1 MDFSSRVMKLFGGN
15 DPASDRCAVDGD
27 GVLSELATDT
37 TTVHDVLRAIRN
49 GATGNRDLGTR
60 FEELMVQ
67 YLSTDPEWTKQ
78 FTRVWMWADWPGAEH
93 DKRDTGIDLVAQDR
107 ETGGFC
113 AIQCKF
119 YEPHHTV
126 RKEDIDSF
134 FTASGKGAFTRRVI
148 ISTTDKWSDNAEAAL
163 DDQQI
168 PVTRIGLSDIANSAV
183 EWHLPAAGI
192 DHEVQMT
199 LRDPKTLRPHQKAAI
214 DDVFAGFAEHDRGK
228 LIMACGTGKT
238 FTSLKI
244 AERLQQERAEAGQGE
259 HTTVLFLV
267 PSIALLSQ
275 SLREWSYEAEVPL
288 RAFAVCSDAQVGKQ
302 KAQGDDKDMSTHDL
316 ALPATTSSDKLMA
329 QMASVEAAPGL
340 TVVFSTYQSI
350 ATISAAQKQGMPR
363 FDLILCDEA
372 HRTTGVTLSGH
383 DESAF
388 VRVHDDSFIGA
399 DRRLYMTATPRV
411 YSDDTKQEAQGASA
425 AVASMDNEAQYGP
438 EFHRLGFGKAVE
450 QGLLTDYKVLIL
462 TIDEDVVAKTLQE
475 GLSGGD
481 SELRIDDA
489 AKIIGC
495 WNALAKRTGTFADGS
510 GFGKDEAPMKRAV
523 AFSRSI
529 ADSRAIMERFNQV
542 VDAYDDADDDV
553 LHCEVEH
560 VDGTFNTLRR
570 NQLLDWLKQDPGPNN
585 ARILTNARCLSE
597 GVDVPSLDAV
607 LFLNPRNSV
616 VDVVQSVG
624 RVMRVAPGKNYGY
637 IILPVAVPAGVSPEK
652 ALADN
657 QRFKT
662 VWQVLQALRAHDD
675 RFNATVNQIELN
687 KKKPEIIGIG
697 HIGADDETVGDKD
710 GSSTADTAKEKEAQ
724 SAQHVQDALFSISD
738 WRDAI
743 YARIVDKVGERQYWE
758 VWAKDIAQIAE
769 RHVTRIK
776 AALALPDK
784 RAAFEEFVAELRAT
798 INPGVTDDAAVDML
812 AQHIVTKP
820 VFDALFKDYAFA
832 EHNPVSRAMQGMLDI
847 LDDQGLG
854 AEAKTLE
861 SFYHSVKVRAQD
873 IDNHEGRQRV
883 IVELY
888 DKFFKT
894 ALPKTADALGIVYTP
909 IEVVDF
915 IIRSTEQALAKHLGK
930 SLSDEGVQIIDPF
943 VGTGT
948 FPVRLLQS
956 GLIKPGDLLR
966 KYTSE
971 LHANE
976 VVLLAYYIAAV
987 NIEAA
992 FHDLVGG
999 EYRPFEGIVLADTFQ
1014 LAEGTAQLD
1023 GMDVL
1028 EGNSERAKRQRKQP
1042 ITVVVG
1048 NPPYSVGQDSQ
1059 NDDNQNLKY
1068 ETLDKRIQETYA
1080 AHSTAT
1086 NKNSLYDSYIRAIR
1100 WASDRIK
1107 GEGVVAFVS
1116 NGGYIDGNTADG
1128 LRKSLVEEFD
1138 AIYCYNLRGNQ
1149 RTAGELSR
1157 KEGGKI
1163 FGSGSRNTVAIL
1175 ILVKGRQSANMN
1187 ADCQLY
1193 YRNIGDYLSRE
1204 DKLRIIGSQSL
1215 DTTEWEQLKP
1225 NADGDWINQRDEH
1238 FAEFQALGTKEKEAV
1253 TAPLFALFS
1262 RGLETGR
1269 DSWVYGFSAERV
1281 KENVQVSIDFYNEQV
1296 AEFSQHCRS
1305 KGIVTPT
1312 SADLDAFID
1321 RDPKKI
1327 SWNRIDKTRAVKG
1340 ITYSYDGERVRVAAY
1355 RPFIKQRVYFDS
1367 HMNNYVNQLPKIF
1380 PTPDHAN
1387 FGFYV
1392 TGLGSD
1398 KPFSVHAVDLM
1409 LDLAYWGSSNGQFFP
1424 RYTYRELAVEGGFD
1438 FGGTDGDGAYERID
1452 NITDSALAG
1461 YRKAYADPSITK
1473 DDIFYY
1479 TYGLLHSPEYR
1490 ERFAAD
1496 LKKSLPR
1503 IPKVRDFR
1511 GFAEAGRKLA
1521 DLHINYEQAEPYK
1534 GIVETVTGDAS
1545 TTPPSELYRVAK
1557 MKIPKI
1563 KGQADRSTIV
1573 YNTRVKL
1580 TNIPEE
1586 AYRYQLGARSAIEW
1600 IVDRYQVK
1608 VDKASEIIND
1618 PNDWS
1623 DDPRYII
1630 DLLKRIVTV
1639 SLETMRIVDSLPS
1652 LDILE

>member
-1 MDFSSRVMKLFGGN
+1 M
-15 DPASDRCAVDGD
+15 
-27 GVLSELATDT
+27 
-37 TTVHDVLRAIRN
+37 HDVLKAIRD
-49 GATGNRDLGTR
+49 GFAVNRDRGTR
-60 FEELMVQ
+60 FEELMVR
-67 YLSTDPEWTKQ
+67 YLSTDPQWTEQ
-78 FTRVWMWADWPGAEH
+78 FTRVWMWSDWPGAEH

-119 YEPHHTV
+119 YEPHHTI

-134 FTASGKGAFTRRVI
+134 FTASGKGAFTRRMI

-163 DDQQI
+163 ADQQVF
-168 PVTRIGLSDIANSAV
+168 VTRVGLSDIADSPV
-183 EWHLPAAGI
+183 EWHLPTTGV
-192 DHEVQMT
+192 DHEVEMT
-199 LRDPKTLRPHQKAAI
+199 LRSKKKLRSHQSAAVE
-214 DDVFAGFAEHDRGK
+214 DVFTGFAEHERGK

-244 AERLQQERAEAGQGE
+244 AERLQQERAASGQGD
-259 HTTVLFLV
+259 HTTVLFVV

-275 SLREWSYEAEVPL
+275 SLREWSYEAEVSL
-288 RAFAVCSDAQVGKQ
+288 RAFAVCSDTKVGKQ
-302 KAQGDDKDMSTHDL
+302 KAKDNDDKDMATHDL
-316 ALPATTSSDKLMA
+316 ALPATTDPERLVA
-329 QMASVEAAPGL
+329 QMASVEATPGL

-350 ATISAAQKQGMPR
+350 ATVSAAQKKGLPR

-372 HRTTGVTLSGH
+372 HRTTGVTLPGYN
-383 DESAF
+383 ESAF
-388 VRVHDDSFIGA
+388 VRVHDDNFIGA
-399 DRRLYMTATPRV
+399 DHRLYMTATPRV
-411 YSDDTKQEAQGASA
+411 YSDDTKQDAKNADAG
-425 AVASMDNEAQYGP
+425 VASMDNEAQYGP

-462 TIDEDVVAKTLQE
+462 TVDEDVVAKTLQE
-475 GLSGGD
+475 GLAGGD

-495 WNALAKRTGTFADGS
+495 WNAMAKRTGTFADGS
-510 GFGKDEAPMKRAV
+510 GFSEDEAPMKRAV

-529 ADSRAIMERFNQV
+529 AASQDFTERFTQV
-542 VDAYDDADDDV
+542 VDAYDDSDDEV
-553 LHCEVEH
+553 LRCEVDH
-560 VDGTFNTLRR
+560 VDGTYNILRR
-570 NQLLDWLKQDPGPNN
+570 NQLLDWLKQDPGQNQ
-585 ARILTNARCLSE
+585 ARILSNARCLSE

-624 RVMRVAPGKNYGY
+624 RVMRIAPGKNYGY
-637 IILPVAVPAGVSPEK
+637 IILPVAVPAGMSPEQ
-652 ALADN
+652 ALAKND
-657 QRFKT
+657 RFKT

-687 KKKPEIIGIG
+687 KKKPDIIGIG
-697 HIGADDETVGDKD
+697 HIGPSDETFGDKD
-710 GSSTADTAKEKEAQ
+710 GSSTADTAKDNEAQ

-738 WRDAI
+738 WRNAI
-743 YARIVDKVGERQYWE
+743 YARIVDKVGERHYWE
-758 VWAKDIAQIAE
+758 TWAKNVAEIAE

-784 RAAFEEFVAELRAT
+784 RAAFEEFVTELRAT
-798 INPGVTDDAAVDML
+798 INPDVSSDMAIDML
-812 AQHIVTKP
+812 AQHIITKP
-820 VFDALFKDYAFA
+820 VFDALFKDYGFA
-832 EHNPVSRAMQGMLDI
+832 QHNPVSKAMQGILDI
-847 LDDQGLG
+847 LDDQGLD
-854 AEAKTLE
+854 AESKTLE
-861 SFYHSVKVRAQD
+861 RFYDSVRTRAEG

-883 IVELY
+883 IIELY

-894 ALPKTADALGIVYTP
+894 ATKKAAEALGIVYTP
-909 IEVVDF
+909 VEVVDF
-915 IIRSTEQALAKHLGK
+915 IIRATDQALTKHLGK

-956 GLIKPGDLLR
+956 GLIKPEDLLR

-976 VVLLAYYIAAV
+976 IVLLAYYIAAV

-999 EYRPFEGIVLADTFQ
+999 EYQPFEGIVLTDTFQ
-1014 LAEGTAQLD
+1014 LAEGGAAKLD

-1028 EGNSERAKRQRKQP
+1028 EGNSERAKKQKAQP
-1042 ITVVVG
+1042 ITVVIG
-1048 NPPYSVGQDSQ
+1048 NPPYSVGQESQ
-1059 NDDNQNLKY
+1059 NDDNRNLKY
-1068 ETLDKRIQETYA
+1068 ETLDNRIQKTYA
-1080 AHSTAT
+1080 AQSTAT
-1086 NKNSLYDSYIRAIR
+1086 LKNSLYDSYIRAIR
-1100 WASDRIK
+1100 WASDRIQD
-1107 GEGVVAFVS
+1107 EGVVAFVS

-1149 RTAGELSR
+1149 RTAGEQSR

-1175 ILVKGRQSANMN
+1175 ILVKGKQNTGVSKECEMH
-1187 ADCQLY
+1187 
-1193 YRNIGDYLSRE
+1193 YRDIGDYLSRE
-1204 DKLRIIGSQSL
+1204 DKLRIVGGQSL
-1215 DTTEWEQLKP
+1215 ESVEWEQRQP
-1225 NADGDWINQRDEH
+1225 NADGDWINQRNES
-1238 FAEFQALGTKEKEAV
+1238 FAKFQAIGEKEKG
-1253 TAPLFALFS
+1253 TAPKPIFNLHS
-1262 RGLETGR
+1262 GGLKTNR
-1269 DSWVYGFSAERV
+1269 DAWVYNFSERKLSENVEAMIEFFNGQVDGFSDHCRIQGNTSPNTMDVE
-1281 KENVQVSIDFYNEQV
+1281 KFIDFNQE
-1296 AEFSQHCRS
+1296 
-1305 KGIVTPT
+1305 
-1312 SADLDAFID
+1312 
-1321 RDPKKI
+1321 KI
-1327 SWNRIDKTRAVKG
+1327 SWSSALIPK
-1340 ITYSYDGERVRVAAY
+1340 VRRGQKIEFDSNHIVTSLY
-1355 RPFIKQRVYFDS
+1355 RPFCQQYAYFDQS
-1367 HMNNYVNQLPKIF
+1367 VNDRPGRLPQMF
-1380 PTPDHAN
+1380 PTPDCEN
-1387 FGFYV
+1387 FGFYT
-1392 TGLGSD
+1392 TGTGSD
-1398 KPFSVHAVDLM
+1398 EPFSVLMTDAVPDLHAVGTKSVGPHF
-1409 LDLAYWGSSNGQFFP
+1409 A
-1424 RYTYRELAVEGGFD
+1424 RYTYRELTVEGGFD
-1438 FGGTDGDGAYERID
+1438 FGETGTDYERVD
-1452 NITDSALAG
+1452 NITDAALAD
-1461 YRKAYADPSITK
+1461 YRKTHADPTICK
-1473 DDIFYY
+1473 DDVFYY

-1503 IPKVRDFR
+1503 VPKVRNFH
-1511 GFAEAGRKLA
+1511 GFTEAGRKLA
-1521 DLHINYEQAEPYK
+1521 DLHLHYEQADPYK
-1534 GIVETVTGDAS
+1534 GIIETVTGDAS
-1545 TTPPSELYRVAK
+1545 ATVPSELYRVAK
-1557 MKIPKI
+1557 MKIPKV

-1600 IVDRYQVK
+1600 IIDRYQVK
-1608 VDKASEIIND
+1608 VDKASEIVND

-1639 SLETMRIVDSLPS
+1639 SLETMKIIDNLPE

>member
-1 MDFSSRVMKLFGGN
+1 
-15 DPASDRCAVDGD
+15 
-27 GVLSELATDT
+27 
-37 TTVHDVLRAIRN
+37 
-49 GATGNRDLGTR
+49 
-60 FEELMVQ
+60 MVQ
-67 YLSTDPEWTKQ
+67 YLSTDPQWTEQ
-78 FTRVWMWADWPGAEH
+78 FTRVWMWADWPGAEQ

-119 YEPHHTV
+119 YEPQHTV

-134 FTASGKGAFTRRVI
+134 FTASGKGAFTRRMI
-148 ISTTDKWSDNAEAAL
+148 ISTTDKWSVHAEEAL
-163 DDQQI
+163 DDQQVL
-168 PVTRIGLSDIANSAV
+168 VTRIGLSDIANSAV
-183 EWHLPAAGI
+183 EWHLPAEGI

-199 LRDPKTLRPHQKAAI
+199 LRDKKSPRPHQKAAI

-316 ALPATTSSDKLMA
+316 ALPATTSPGKLMA

-340 TVVFSTYQSI
+340 TLVFSTYQSI

-411 YSDDTKQEAQGASA
+411 YSDDTKQEAKGASA

-462 TIDEDVVAKTLQE
+462 TIDEGVVAKTLQE
-475 GLSGGD
+475 GFAGGD
-481 SELRIDDA
+481 SELRLDDA

-529 ADSRAIMERFNQV
+529 ADSKAIMERFNEV

-570 NQLLDWLKQDPGPNN
+570 NQLLDWLKQDPGQNN
-585 ARILTNARCLSE
+585 ARILSNARCLSE

-697 HIGADDETVGDKD
+697 HVGADDETVGDKD
-710 GSSTADTAKEKEAQ
+710 GSSTADSAKTAKEKEAQ

-743 YARIVDKVGERQYWE
+743 YARIVEKVGERHYWE
-758 VWAKDIAQIAE
+758 DWANDIAQIAE

-784 RAAFEEFVAELRAT
+784 RAAFEEFVAELRGT
-798 INPGVTDDAAVDML
+798 LNPGVTDDAAVDML

-847 LDDQGLG
+847 LDDQGLD

-861 SFYHSVKVRAQD
+861 SFYRSVKVRAQD

-894 ALPKTADALGIVYTP
+894 ALPKTANALGIVYTP

-915 IIRSTEQALAKHLGK
+915 IIRSTEQALVKHLGK

-956 GLIKPGDLLR
+956 GLIKPDDLQR

-976 VVLLAYYIAAV
+976 IVLLAYYIAAV

-992 FHDLVGG
+992 FHDLAGG
-999 EYRPFEGIVLADTFQ
+999 DYQPFEGIVLTDTFQ
-1014 LAEGTAQLD
+1014 LAEGTAKLD

-1028 EGNSERAKRQRKQP
+1028 EGNSERARKQQKQG
-1042 ITVVVG
+1042 ITVVIG
-1048 NPPYSVGQDSQ
+1048 NPPYSAGQESQ
-1059 NDDNQNLKY
+1059 NDNNQNVKY
-1068 ETLDKRIQETYA
+1068 EVLDERIKETYA
-1080 AHSTAT
+1080 ALSTAK
-1086 NKNSLYDSYIRAIR
+1086 NKNSLYDSYVRAIR

-1107 GEGVVAFVS
+1107 GEGIVCFVS

-1128 LRKSLVEEFD
+1128 LRRDLVAEFD
-1138 AIYCYNLRGNQ
+1138 FIYCYNLRGNQ
-1149 RTAGELSR
+1149 RSSEWK

-1163 FGSGSRNTVAIL
+1163 FGSGSQNTVAIL
-1175 ILVKGRQSANMN
+1175 MLVKSGNVN
-1187 ADCQLY
+1187 ASDPSCRLF
-1193 YRNIGDYLSRE
+1193 YRDIGDSLTRERKLAILSSQGLNSVE
-1204 DKLRIIGSQSL
+1204 WQEIIPSP
-1215 DTTEWEQLKP
+1215 E
-1225 NADGDWINQRDEH
+1225 GDWINLRDKRFSAFH
-1238 FAEFQALGTKEKEAV
+1238 PLASKDAKSPGGSVFSLYSSALK
-1253 TAPLFALFS
+1253 
-1262 RGLETGR
+1262 TGR
-1269 DSWVYGFSAERV
+1269 DAWNYNFSDRALM
-1281 KENVQVSIDFYNEQV
+1281 ENVESMIDFYNEQLKDFKKDC
-1296 AEFSQHCRS
+1296 ES
-1305 KGIVTPT
+1305 KGISAPT
-1312 SADLDAFID
+1312 QTHVQDFIDLDH
-1321 RDPKKI
+1321 KKI
-1327 SWNRIDKTRAVKG
+1327 SWNSADKSRICKGVKYEFSDAAVA
-1340 ITYSYDGERVRVAAY
+1340 TSTY
-1355 RPFIKQRVYFDS
+1355 RPFMKQWVYFDPQL
-1367 HMNNYVNQLPKIF
+1367 NERTYQLPQAFPDADCANLGIF
-1380 PTPDHAN
+1380 TTGTGAAMPFACMMVDGIPDLSF
-1387 FGFYV
+1387 FGGQ
-1392 TGLGSD
+1392 T
-1398 KPFSVHAVDLM
+1398 
-1409 LDLAYWGSSNGQFFP
+1409 NGQFYP
-1424 RYTYRELAVEGGFD
+1424 RYAYSELSAGDDLFAAATDSADRERV
-1438 FGGTDGDGAYERID
+1438 D
-1452 NITDSALAG
+1452 NITGDTVRAFGA
-1461 YRKAYADPSITK
+1461 AYSDESITK
-1473 DDIFYY
+1473 DDVFYY
-1479 TYGLLHSPEYR
+1479 VYGLLHSPAYR
-1490 ERFAAD
+1490 EQFAAD

-1503 IPKVRDFR
+1503 IPKVRDFH
-1511 GFAEAGRKLA
+1511 GFAQAGHKLA
-1521 DLHINYEQAEPYK
+1521 DLHLGYEQAQPYK

-1545 TTPPSELYRVAK
+1545 ATPTAELYRVVK
-1557 MKIPKI
+1557 MKIPKV

-1600 IVDRYQVK
+1600 IIDRYQVK
-1608 VDKASEIIND
+1608 VDKASQITND

-1639 SLETMRIVDSLPS
+1639 SLETMKIVDSFPA
-1652 LDILE
+1652 LDLLK

>member
-1 MDFSSRVMKLFGGN
+1 
-15 DPASDRCAVDGD
+15 
-27 GVLSELATDT
+27 
-37 TTVHDVLRAIRN
+37 
-49 GATGNRDLGTR
+49 
-60 FEELMVQ
+60 MVQ
-67 YLSTDPEWTKQ
+67 YLSTDPQWTEQ
-78 FTRVWMWADWPGAEH
+78 FTRVWMWADWPGAEQ

-134 FTASGKGAFTRRVI
+134 FTASGKGFFTRRMI
-148 ISTTDKWSDNAEAAL
+148 ISTTDKWSVHAEEAL

-168 PVTRIGLSDIANSAV
+168 PVTRIGLPDIANSPV
-183 EWHLPAAGI
+183 EWHLAAKGV
-192 DHEVQMT
+192 DREVRMT
-199 LRDPKTLRPHQKAAI
+199 LRKKKEPRLHQKAAI
-214 DDVFAGFAEHDRGK
+214 DDVFAGFAQQDRGK

-316 ALPATTSSDKLMA
+316 ALPATTSPDRLIA

-411 YSDDTKQEAQGASA
+411 YSDDTKQEAKGASA
-425 AVASMDNEAQYGP
+425 AVASMDDETKYGP

-462 TIDEDVVAKTLQE
+462 TIDEGVVAKTLQ
-475 GLSGGD
+475 GGFAGGD
-481 SELRIDDA
+481 SELRLDDA

-510 GFGKDEAPMKRAV
+510 GFGADEAPMKRAV

-529 ADSRAIMERFNQV
+529 ADSKKIVERFNQV
-542 VDAYDDADDDV
+542 IDAYDDADDDV

-560 VDGTFNTLRR
+560 VDGTFNTLQR

-585 ARILTNARCLSE
+585 ARILSNARCLSE

-637 IILPVAVPAGVSPEK
+637 IILPVAVPAGVAPEK

-687 KKKPEIIGIG
+687 KKKPDIIGHG
-697 HIGADDETVGDKD
+697 HIGAGDEEVGDKD
-710 GSSTADTAKEKEAQ
+710 GSSSADSAQAAKEKEAQ
-724 SAQHVQDALFSISD
+724 NAQHVQDVLFSVSD
-738 WRDAI
+738 WREAI
-743 YARIVDKVGERQYWE
+743 YARIVDKVGERHYWE
-758 VWAKDIAQIAE
+758 DWAKDIAQIAD

-776 AALALPDK
+776 AALEIPEK
-784 RAAFEEFVAELRAT
+784 KEAFEEFVGELRAT
-798 INPGVTDDAAVDML
+798 INPGVADSDAIDML
-812 AQHIVTKP
+812 AQHIITKP
-820 VFDALFKDYAFA
+820 VFDALFKNYAFA
-832 EHNPVSRAMQGMLDI
+832 EHNPVSKAMQRILDV
-847 LDDQGLG
+847 LDDQGMD
-854 AEAKTLE
+854 AETKTLE
-861 SFYHSVKVRAQD
+861 DFYHSVRVRAEG

-915 IIRSTEQALAKHLGK
+915 IVRATEQALARHLGR
-930 SLSDEGVQIIDPF
+930 SLTDESVHIIDPF
-943 VGTGT
+943 TGTGT

-956 GLIKPGDLLR
+956 SLIKPEDLTR
-966 KYTSE
+966 KYAKE

-976 VVLLAYYIAAV
+976 IVLLAYYIAAI

-992 FHDLVGG
+992 YVDLAGKQDI
-999 EYRPFEGIVLADTFQ
+999 YAPFEGIVLTDTFQ
-1014 LAEGTAQLD
+1014 LAEGGAAKLE

-1028 EGNSERAKRQRKQP
+1028 EGNSERAKRQKNQP
-1042 ITVVVG
+1042 VMVVMG

-1068 ETLDKRIQETYA
+1068 ETLDARIQETYA
-1080 AHSTAT
+1080 ALSTAT

-1107 GEGVVAFVS
+1107 DEGVVAFVS

-1128 LRKSLVEEFD
+1128 LRKSLVSEFD

-1149 RTAGELSR
+1149 RTAGEQSR

-1163 FGSGSRNTVAIL
+1163 FGAGSRNTVAIL
-1175 ILVKGRQSANMN
+1175 ILVKSDTPTSG
-1187 ADCQLY
+1187 CTLH
-1193 YRNIGDYLSRE
+1193 YRDIGDYLSRD
-1204 DKLRIIGSQSL
+1204 DKLRILQSQDL
-1215 DTTEWEQLKP
+1215 DTVDWQQIVP
-1225 NADGDWINQRDEH
+1225 NPEGDWVNQRDET
-1238 FAEFQALGTKEKEAV
+1238 FAEFQSLGGE
-1253 TAPLFALFS
+1253 PGSSLFTLHT
-1262 RGLETGR
+1262 RGIESGR
-1269 DSWVYGFSAERV
+1269 DAWVYNYSENCLR
-1281 KENVQVSIDFYNEQV
+1281 ENVDSMANFYMEEL
-1296 AEFSQHCRS
+1296 AAFKQHCRRQSIS
-1305 KGIVTPT
+1305 KPSG
-1312 SADLDAFID
+1312 ADAAQFID
-1321 RDPKKI
+1321 RDGEKI
-1327 SWNRIDKTRAVKG
+1327 SWTTSLISKLAQGVEVYPSSDQVMRGV
-1340 ITYSYDGERVRVAAY
+1340 Y
-1355 RPFIKQRVYFDS
+1355 RPFNAQFVHFSSELIHRPGK
-1367 HMNNYVNQLPKIF
+1367 LPQIF
-1380 PTPDHAN
+1380 PTVNHAN
-1387 FGFYV
+1387 FGFYI
-1392 TGLGSD
+1392 TGTGSEE
-1398 KPFSVHAVDLM
+1398 PFSLLMTDAVPDLHAVGTKSVGPYF
-1409 LDLAYWGSSNGQFFP
+1409 A
-1424 RYTYRELAVEGGFD
+1424 RYTYRELQVEGGFD
-1438 FGGTDGDGAYERID
+1438 FGDSDRYERVD
-1452 NITDSALAG
+1452 NITDVALAG
-1461 YRKAYADPSITK
+1461 YREAYEDPAITK

-1479 TYGLLHSPEYR
+1479 TYALLHSVQYR

-1496 LKKSLPR
+1496 LKRSLPR
-1503 IPKVRDFR
+1503 IPKVRDFS

-1521 DLHINYEQAEPYK
+1521 DLHLNYEQAEPYK
-1534 GIVETVTGDAS
+1534 GIVETVAGDPS

-1557 MKIPKI
+1557 MKIPKV

-1573 YNTRVKL
+1573 YNNRVKL
-1580 TNIPEE
+1580 TNIPKE

-1600 IVDRYQVK
+1600 IIDRYQVK
-1608 VDKASEIIND
+1608 VDKASGIVND

-1623 DDPRYII
+1623 DNPRYII

-1639 SLETMRIVDSLPS
+1639 SLETMKIVDSLPA

>member
-1 MDFSSRVMKLFGGN
+1 
-15 DPASDRCAVDGD
+15 
-27 GVLSELATDT
+27 
-37 TTVHDVLRAIRN
+37 
-49 GATGNRDLGTR
+49 
-60 FEELMVQ
+60 MVQ
-67 YLSTDPEWTKQ
+67 YLSTDPQWTEQ
-78 FTRVWMWADWPGAEH
+78 FTRVWMWADWPGTKQ

-119 YEPHHTV
+119 YESHHTV

-134 FTASGKGAFTRRVI
+134 FTASGKGAFTRRMI
-148 ISTTDKWSDNAEAAL
+148 ISTTDKWSVHAEEAL
-163 DDQQI
+163 DDQQV
-168 PVTRIGLSDIANSAV
+168 PVTRIGLADIANSAV
-183 EWHLPAAGI
+183 EWHLPAGGI

-199 LRDPKTLRPHQKAAI
+199 LRDKKNPRPHQKAAI
-214 DDVFAGFAEHDRGK
+214 DDVFAGFAKHNRGK

-275 SLREWSYEAEVPL
+275 SLREWSYEAEVSL
-288 RAFAVCSDAQVGKQ
+288 RAFAVCSDTQVGKQ

-316 ALPATTSSDKLMA
+316 ALPATTSPDRLIA

-388 VRVHDDSFIGA
+388 VRVHDDGFIGA

-411 YSDDTKQEAQGASA
+411 YSDDTKQEAKGASA
-425 AVASMDNEAQYGP
+425 AVASMDNETQYGP

-462 TIDEDVVAKTLQE
+462 TIDESVVAKTLQE
-475 GLSGGD
+475 GFTGGD
-481 SELRIDDA
+481 SELRLDDA

-529 ADSRAIMERFNQV
+529 ADSKAIMERFNEV

-570 NQLLDWLKQDPGPNN
+570 NRLLDWLKQDPGQNN
-585 ARILTNARCLSE
+585 ARILSNARCLSE

-637 IILPVAVPAGVSPEK
+637 IILPVAVPAGVAPEK

-687 KKKPEIIGIG
+687 KKKPEIIGIS
-697 HIGADDETVGDKD
+697 HICAGDETVGDKD
-710 GSSTADTAKEKEAQ
+710 GSSTADTTKDAKEKEAQ
-724 SAQHVQDALFSISD
+724 SAQHIQDALFSISD

-743 YARIVDKVGERQYWE
+743 YARIVDKVGERHYWE
-758 VWAKDIAQIAE
+758 DWAKDIAQIAD

-784 RAAFEEFVAELRAT
+784 RATFEEFVAELRAT

-820 VFDALFKDYAFA
+820 VFDALFKDYDFA

-847 LDDQGLG
+847 LDDQGLD

-915 IIRSTEQALAKHLGK
+915 IIRSTEQALTKHLGK

-956 GLIKPGDLLR
+956 GLIKPDDLLR

-976 VVLLAYYIAAV
+976 IVLLAYYIAAV

-992 FHDLVGG
+992 FYELAGG
-999 EYRPFEGIVLADTFQ
+999 EYKPFEGIVLADTFQ

-1028 EGNSERAKRQRKQP
+1028 EGNSERAKKQKAQP
-1042 ITVVVG
+1042 ITVVIG

-1068 ETLDKRIQETYA
+1068 ETLDERIQETYA
-1080 AHSTAT
+1080 ARSTAT

-1100 WASDRIK
+1100 WASDRIE

-1149 RTAGELSR
+1149 RTAGEQAR
-1157 KEGGKI
+1157 REGGKI

-1175 ILVKGRQSANMN
+1175 ILVKGKQGAGT
-1187 ADCQLY
+1187 AAGCELH
-1193 YRNIGDYLSRE
+1193 YRDIGDYHSRE

-1215 DTTEWEQLKP
+1215 DSMEWEQLKS
-1225 NADGDWINQRDEH
+1225 NVDGDWINQRDER
-1238 FAEFQALGTKEKEAV
+1238 FASFRALGDKTAKGDSVAV
-1253 TAPLFALFS
+1253 FPLYS
-1262 RGLETGR
+1262 PGLQTNR
-1269 DSWVYGFSAERV
+1269 DAWVYNHSRQQLS
-1281 KENVQVSIDFYNEQV
+1281 ENVESLINFYNAQV
-1296 AEFSQHCRS
+1296 EGFREHCKALGISSPNVADAE
-1305 KGIVTPT
+1305 K
-1312 SADLDAFID
+1312 FID
-1321 RDPKKI
+1321 RDPKRI
-1327 SWNRIDKTRAVKG
+1327 SWSSSLISKLAQGKKIEYAAERAVRG
-1340 ITYSYDGERVRVAAY
+1340 TY
-1355 RPFIKQRVYFDS
+1355 RPFDRQAVYFDRDLN
-1367 HMNNYVNQLPKIF
+1367 HRPGKLPQMF

-1387 FGFYV
+1387 FGFYNV
-1392 TGLGSD
+1392 GNGSAV
-1398 KPFSVHAVDLM
+1398 PFSVLMVDTVP
-1409 LDLAYWGSSNGQFFP
+1409 DLHVTGAGSGGYFFP
-1424 RYTYRELAVEGGFD
+1424 RHIYRELAVEGGFEFD
-1438 FGGTDGDGAYERID
+1438 GHGDGYERLD
-1452 NITDSALAG
+1452 NISDAVLAD
-1461 YRKAYADPSITK
+1461 YRKVYADAAITK

-1479 TYGLLHSPEYR
+1479 TYGLLHSTEYR

-1503 IPKVRDFR
+1503 IPTVRDFH
-1511 GFAEAGRKLA
+1511 GFANAGRELA
-1521 DLHINYEQAEPYK
+1521 DLHINYERAKPYK

-1545 TTPPSELYRVAK
+1545 AAPPNELYRVAK

-1600 IVDRYQVK
+1600 IIDRYQVK
-1608 VDKASEIIND
+1608 VDKASEIVND